1 MWWLLLVVIETRT
14 SLSHTSIPSG
24 TSAHPKPFP
33 SLPRLCLLSV
43 WTVLVPWLCWAC
55 HLVWTSPHGY
65 PGRSIGVRLWAV
77 PWMPALSRPLS
88 LSARPPCLRGL
99 LFCPVPPSLNR
110 RHLSSFIVRENGGYP
125 APCPLSVLQPASEG
139 SNSQTRGFT
148 KKWVF
153 LFFFCSSVSSFSY
166 GNLLKTITPYSLSG
180 SPSCS
185 FCLYIHWFQPL
196 KSKTK
201 LQTEIS
207 SSHHFF
213 FFFFAPFGLPERVNS
228 LVSIL
233 QLRESSLTF
242 QANWKIVLSE
252 TTKISCG
259 SFFLS
264 T

>member
-1 MWWLLLVVIETRT
+1 
-14 SLSHTSIPSG
+14 
-24 TSAHPKPFP
+24 
-33 SLPRLCLLSV
+33 
-43 WTVLVPWLCWAC
+43 
-55 HLVWTSPHGY
+55 
-65 PGRSIGVRLWAV
+65 
-77 PWMPALSRPLS
+77 MPALSRPLS

-242 QANWKIVLSE
+242 QAN
-252 TTKISCG
+252 
-259 SFFLS
+259 
-264 T
+264 